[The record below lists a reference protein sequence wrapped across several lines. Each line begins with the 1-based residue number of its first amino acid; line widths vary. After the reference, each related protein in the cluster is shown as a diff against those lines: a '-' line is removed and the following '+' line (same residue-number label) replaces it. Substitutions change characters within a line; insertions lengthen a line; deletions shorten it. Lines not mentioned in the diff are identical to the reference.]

1 MNKKIIRLGVL
12 IIINFMIIQ
21 GCQPAADSN
30 TKTAE
35 SATSAEPDPESLY
48 QTRGKWDN
56 QYGDTLELRSLTGKI
71 PILSMVFTRCTSA
84 CPRIVAD
91 MQAIEAKLPEDKKDD
106 VVFVLVSFDSERD
119 HTENLKE
126 FVKTMKLSPKW
137 LVLHGNEQDVRELS
151 MLLDVKYKKTL
162 NGDFTHSS
170 GISML
175 DKKGV
180 LVMQSEG
187 LGKDPG
193 VFIEAI
199 TNLPHSSA
207 R

>member
-1 MNKKIIRLGVL
+1 MRLGVL
-12 IIINFMIIQ
+12 IIISFMVLQ
-21 GCQPAADSN
+21 GCQPAAESQDM
-30 TKTAE
+30 KTAG
-35 SATSAEPDPESLY
+35 SVTGAEPDAESLY
-48 QTRGKWDN
+48 QARGKWDN

-91 MQAIEAKLPEDKKDD
+91 MQAIEAKLPEDRKDE
-106 VVFVLVSFDSERD
+106 VVFVLISFDSERD

-126 FVKTMKLSPKW
+126 FTKTMKLSPGW
-137 LVLHGNEQDVRELS
+137 LVLHGSEEDVRELS
-151 MLLDVKYKKTL
+151 MLLDVKYRKLL

-170 GISML
+170 SISML
-175 DKKGV
+175 DQKGS
-180 LVMQSEG
+180 LVVQSEG

-199 TNLPHSSA
+199 TNLPHSGA
-207 R
+207 Q